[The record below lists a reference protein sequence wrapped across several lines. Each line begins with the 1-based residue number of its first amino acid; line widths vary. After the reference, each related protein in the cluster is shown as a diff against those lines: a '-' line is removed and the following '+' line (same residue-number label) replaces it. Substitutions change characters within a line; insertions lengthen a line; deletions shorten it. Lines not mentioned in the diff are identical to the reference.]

1 MRPALDVRRWAWSVG
16 RKEGLVTVQSYQ
28 ELEVWKVA
36 KDLAA
41 DCYRVAQ
48 AFPKDELFGM
58 TSQIRRSAASI
69 PGVPVGSDPMLPLEI
84 LFDESHLTRSWG

>member
-1 MRPALDVRRWAWSVG
+1 MERG

-48 AFPKDELFGM
+48 AFSQGRTLRNDEPD
-58 TSQIRRSAASI
+58 S
-69 PGVPVGSDPMLPLEI
+69 PVGSI
-84 LFDESHLTRSWG
+84 YSRSAGGV